1 MKLRLLVAF
10 PLFLCPALAQQ
21 GSISP
26 EITKYHELLRKRP
39 QAGTIFERFQDA
51 WLATGT
57 RDTLRE
63 FLKTKAAAAG
73 ATAADHQLL
82 ALFFSRQGEDA
93 AAVAELDA
101 ALKLNAANADAWLD
115 KARAQTRLLEFD
127 PALTSLEAAAKSAK
141 DENLRVEIARLQGR
155 ALLRLGRNED
165 ALKIWQNLAA
175 ERPDDLDLAEE
186 VVELMADEGLYAEAS
201 KQAEALVAR
210 TKAGTDLMTRRLR
223 FGDLLLRADKRD
235 EALKVLESVLE
246 QSGQDSWVE
255 GDVLSRIGQPFRRE
269 DDIEGLKKRLEA
281 LHTANPLRPAI
292 TMELA
297 EVRAD
302 LGEKDEA
309 VKLVTTLLERTPGRR
324 DLQERFVSMLE
335 RMERFEEAA
344 AQMKRLT
351 EQHADDK
358 ELLVRLATLQ
368 EKLKDTKSAQA
379 TLEVYLKKAAGKN
392 AAAAEHD
399 YLRVARLY
407 ESWELKEPA
416 NATYTAMAAAHP
428 DSVSAK
434 EALAHFYHRIDS
446 HEKALEIWK
455 ALMKSGGLEDVLRL
469 GQALQSHGK
478 QQEALD
484 LLRTRETEFA
494 KQPRFLAQL
503 SQLATS
509 LKDHANAMTWAR
521 QRLALITD
529 HAAVPEAV
537 RMAQITIEDA
547 EAVKTVINELQK
559 QTEGLSIPNRCLL
572 AALLEQSS
580 RAEEADQVLQL
591 ATAAPADQLMLG
603 AQRAKL
609 LETRQ
614 EWARAAGV
622 IVELMKLPGGQTSEH
637 ARRLVSLHRR
647 SLANDKALSVIPEWK
662 KLSPGAV
669 QPWLEESAIHLEQ
682 GKETASLDVLR
693 QASRKFADDRQVL
706 TTLAE
711 ALARAGRT
719 EEARRAYVS
728 LYEQTEEVQTRL
740 RLLAPLAE
748 MSRAEGQL
756 DSLLEEFQTRQRQNR
771 GSAAP
776 WMALAE
782 IHRSVNNDEER
793 RRCLYEASRLR
804 PKDVALLTEIARCEE
819 ESGLTKEALR
829 TLEAAALLDKTP
841 ATKHK
846 IARLMIESG
855 DDEAGYR
862 LLFELA
868 GGKDADAR
876 TLEKMADTMCEHS
889 DWARAIRFLQPIL
902 PQFPDDYRLR
912 YLYATALEEEG
923 REQEA
928 AAAFTELLGF
938 HVEMP
943 EVSALQSQQMIQAQG
958 QMPGSFSFGENYQ
971 LPDGAVEWMTIPS
984 VAQAAYEHRSKQSN
998 LGMGWGGLFG
1008 HGMLILNGQP
1018 SSASPALP
1026 HGWVAQPPNVTM
1038 LSAMALYHLIEIGQ
1052 GMKEADKKT
1061 LAARISAAGVRD
1073 AELILEVPI
1082 YQGAFGVPVELLTQH
1097 PDHAALHA
1105 VWLVSRAYMRGPEED
1120 SITVLRRCMT
1130 LFKDT
1135 KPFLAWQAGVRA
1147 LMLGTPEGLEIGRE
1161 AITLAEDFPEVDSS
1175 TLNALTNLL
1184 ALATRDPSYMAS
1196 YHVTLPADVL
1206 DRLFELGQ
1214 RWNERAFDAILRKQ
1228 GYWSGQQVLT
1238 SLAAAKRWPQLA
1250 AEIERE
1256 NKRALEFEKQAKGG
1270 RLARQ
1275 FQFSPYASGNAARL
1289 QPQPLQPAWAG
1300 LDVSVSLANAL
1311 INLGRANNGGH
1322 IDYDGAD
1329 MSDPEDDEEVR
1340 TGLEQTLA
1348 QLKTPALQMLM
1359 HLRLGHR
1366 EETEKAV
1373 KAMLEAK
1380 DVSAGKWLMAAWI
1393 AQIHH
1398 DLPLMVERLQKAA
1411 QLDTS
1416 ANFDNAILHAAQ
1428 QADAEQRVAMREA
1441 LKAAF
1446 ARQNRPN
1453 MQSYEVQQLVGLMRT
1468 TGFEKEAE
1476 ELQAREIA
1484 KNSKRASA
1492 SALAAINPYSRNLSR
1507 NSGTGTLSPLV
1518 EKLLAQGQTETA
1530 HAEILR
1536 TLRPLVRQWLDP
1548 MQWGNMRYNMRNM
1561 VEQLERKT
1569 AATGFAKWLT
1579 ARAAAGWREMTE
1591 DAAILENLSA
1601 TDAALKRYEE
1611 AIQQHPRAWQAQ
1623 MRAATLLAGKDAAAG
1638 ARMLAGLP
1646 TAEMTRFVQRLS
1658 QESSQ
1663 SDEHFTFENRL
1674 ALIRLMTAWLETQ
1687 STEKRRLDPGLS
1699 NLLMNL
1705 PQYFQR
1711 EEYREPARFPAL
1723 YSMVESGQKPTEAG
1737 LKAQQQLREAH
1748 DAYCTAMTRHPMLAE
1763 GGFAPLA
1770 GMALRDKAPLEKL
1783 EQLARD
1789 ILGAKGWVQRAAPS
1803 TLYWNGFS
1811 NSRYGAQNQI
1821 SLPHPE
1827 DVLVLAAAK
1836 RGQFDGIDSEII
1848 PLIERAKGKAA
1859 ARQARAYADLLRAGS
1874 DTFTAAAESWLK
1886 SMFPQADPGAGG
1898 EIVRIWSERKLT
1910 APIHDF
1916 FLERIK
1922 SQQGRVNSEEISRY
1936 VLTLENGGN
1945 LKEATAF
1952 VRRLRDLWLGSTA
1965 EKRQI
1970 IFDAFR
1976 KERQAQRS
1984 SRGFYFGGN
1993 PSRIQT
1999 MYQYNQ
2005 LHQSLLQSRNGSLAG
2020 LPVLIE
2026 DGMLDE
2032 QVFGQDIG
2040 YLLMSDALIQGT
2052 TDKLIAALTT
2062 LCMLDDASTFRPWF
2076 GDAQEMRTVMGRL
2089 ISELHSSDSKDAAQ
2103 RLKQALQNRPKRTF
2117 GGELILTLMEEG
2129 DQTRAAAVAKFIGSH
2144 SDDLA
2149 KLTPPAREELHA
2161 LFREQVDPYPGYLT
2175 EAEKKAIT
2183 PLLEAE
2189 MATLTK
2195 FGDKIL
2201 TARTWDAVGMEEYR
2215 ARQNLPRALSVIA
2228 RKDRAKA
2235 AKILEAAVPLLKGTQ
2250 GHIQNS
2256 ASGSS
2261 PLYEVLG
2268 EMGLA
2273 PQLMNEATRIAEQEK
2288 ITTRWNR
2295 DYQYSLTADERL
2307 RDPDHVLAIFTGTP
2321 FVAGADQF
2329 RCLPLAGSYEASA
2342 LNRIAEQLR
2351 GSSYKAAH
2359 DALAKE
2365 LKERQ
2370 PKTFGV
2376 KTTLLLMAGSNF
2388 QGDAYLRENHD
2399 EFAKLRPAEADGLL
2413 RTLEKRSSKY
2423 RTPATLPQDIR
2434 EALQPLI
2441 SAREKLEDA
2450 LAERILSA
2458 PTLQSVN
2465 VSSNETQTLAMM
2477 LRRFAATDV
2486 ELAGRLFEKLT
2497 LLFMGESRRQTGNSI
2512 EHTPLAYWLRECAGV
2527 APFFSRAM
2535 KRAETEGISN
2545 VQDWI
2550 DSVAGETSQNRQLED
2565 PAFVT
2570 TLLKGSVML
2579 EDEKLFNA
2587 LPLRSHNDGSLV
2599 NMVLRY
2605 TRGRK
2610 EVTEAVTTMLKAEK
2624 PVFGVR
2630 LWLALL
2636 ADEPGRALREF
2647 ATQSSDEIA
2656 SMPRAPL
2663 LSLAAVL
2670 EAQLAPLPSHARD
2683 LPALA
2688 PVFQVAQKR
2697 MFDLADA
2704 YLAARDSSA
2713 LYRLSGS
2720 SSNHPQDA
2728 CLIASYDAKR
2738 GLEVA
2743 RHVLK
2748 IQDGLDAQNPRDQ
2761 PEHTNAAR
2769 FLQSLKLEPSL
2780 WPVISTEAVKRK
2792 LDIIANWRGSAD
2804 GTTVLNKHEKD
2815 EAFVIA
2821 LFEKSGL
2828 FDPAEAYDPLPGLG
2842 GRDESSALQGL
2853 VRTFW
2858 RDSNRKPVPG
2868 ILRKH
2873 IDAQK
2878 SRSFGMDLVRCLVDE
2893 NGDKAVGEFVA
2904 THADDLLKLRKEV
2917 VPHIAEAL
2925 AMRTDE
2931 FIDYP
2936 PALRDLIKQ
2945 KSTSFHERVM
2955 GGKPFEAFKLDVR
2968 TFETE
2973 FRQALGTLYMRKADF
2988 KGGAEFFD
2996 KALRI
3001 MEARQQRQ
3009 GWENGQSNGWT
3020 LRSEMLSK
3028 ILTNAPVNVF
3038 CFGMHL
3044 FHEDESGLL
3053 ACSGWHTAN
3062 GWGPWMRNRW
3072 KFWGGRASATEGM
3085 NGLVTEI
3092 ARYLKPQHA
3101 TLLGIPFHNLLT
3113 RLQPGDVSVI
3123 TAWAENEKSDGAR
3136 AAILRELAIAGR
3148 LFLTASA
3155 EGRGPDGTCEIGRT
3169 PVLDLL
3175 MKHHRTAILNDQINP
3190 RVRVAL
3196 AHHLC
3201 NVCPFAVPDDL
3212 VKKAAQLA
3220 ARENKELHCVHGSQ
3234 LAHIVRRFVQLPVD
3248 DEWKRTAQ
3256 ELWDGWTRRQ
3266 SFAQEKAGRGRYYGT
3281 AYDPTF
3287 AMVQVAARA
3296 RNERWLTQ
3304 LLDKDAS
3311 YLKTMRTTVALIA
3324 TSGWE
3329 SRAAEFLTKE
3339 APKLHG
3345 WNSSIVKWEPTFAK
3359 NAAALAKACK
3369 DPGLALLGEL
3379 IVAESQNYPMPF
3391 VRAFKEPSTF
3401 EDRIAALAPRIAKTS
3416 FKDES
3421 LRVFAATF
3429 VSNYAPRAAIAHL
3442 GGLLNDAAGKIDID
3456 SFAATEDNAERAE
3469 TAYVLS
3475 AALAKSA
3482 IEGDAKPWSE
3492 AFLTLADVTGDNLY
3506 LRNYARN
3513 RLADALADT
3522 ISAHWQAGGKRDAA
3536 FWQKLLMPLIDAS
3549 GDSRSEH
3556 TGHLVSLLMP
3566 LLAASGDT
3574 MLADWRKTLS
3584 RPQLSTIIA
3593 GLNVKDEVWR
3603 NAGRLAGDDT
3613 LKTRLPLAARLK
3625 MVIQLLADDVIAGRY
3640 PTTVFTKI
3648 IDEGVLSRREVAD
3661 NAVALHAALA
3671 KKQRL
3676 AINLAE
3682 HALDAGK
3689 ADIARE
3695 VIDAALKTTPA
3706 PTADHVFDLLEMQ
3719 FGIEVREKHKTAA
3732 TEALTKLEAHPNA
3745 ATNRFTIPVLKS
3757 IVAEMK

>member
-1 MKLRLLVAF
+1 MPLL
-10 PLFLCPALAQQ
+10 LCPALAQQ
-21 GSISP
+21 APVPP
-26 EITKYHELLRKRP
+26 EISKYHDLLRKRP

-51 WLATGT
+51 WLANGT

-63 FLKTKAAAAG
+63 FLKTKAAAPG

-82 ALFFSRQGEDA
+82 ALFFARQGEDA
-93 AAVAELDA
+93 AVVTELDA
-101 ALKLNAANADAWLD
+101 ALKLNATNADAWLD

-127 PALTSLEAAAKSAK
+127 RALTSLEAAAKSAK

-155 ALLRLGRNED
+155 ALLRLGRNDD
-165 ALKIWQNLAA
+165 ALKLWQELAA
-175 ERPDDLDLAEE
+175 GRPDDLDLAEE
-186 VVELMADEGLYAEAS
+186 VVELMADEGLYAEAA
-201 KQAEALVAR
+201 KQAEALVAK
-210 TKAGTDLMTRRLR
+210 TKPGTDLMTRRLR
-223 FGDLLLRADKRD
+223 LGDLLLRADKRD
-235 EALKVLESVLE
+235 EALKVFESVLE

-255 GDVLSRIGQPFRRE
+255 GDVLSRIAQPFRRE

-309 VKLVTTLLERTPGRR
+309 VKLVTALLERTPGRR
-324 DLQERFVSMLE
+324 DLQERFVAMLE
-335 RMERFEEAA
+335 RMERFEDAT

-379 TLEVYLKKAAGKN
+379 TLDVYLKKAVGKD
-392 AAAAEHD
+392 AVAPEHD

-407 ESWELKEPA
+407 ESWEMKEPA
-416 NATYTAMAAAHP
+416 NATYTALAAAHP

-434 EALAHFYHRIDS
+434 EALAHFHHRNEAHD
-446 HEKALEIWK
+446 KALEIWK
-455 ALMKSGGLEDVLRL
+455 ALMKSGGIEDVLRV
-469 GQALQSHGK
+469 GQALQSHGQ

-509 LKDHANAMTWAR
+509 LKDHPQAMEWAR

-547 EAVKTVINELQK
+547 EAVKTVIDELQK
-559 QTEGLSIPNRCLL
+559 QAEGLSIPNRCLL
-572 AALLEQSS
+572 AVLLEQAS
-580 RAEEADQVLQL
+580 RAEEADQVLQRP
-591 ATAAPADQLMLG
+591 TAAPADQLMLG

-622 IVELMKLPGGQTSEH
+622 IEELMKLPGGQTSDH

-647 SLANDKALSVIPEWK
+647 ALASDKALAVIPEWK

-669 QPWLEESAIHLEQ
+669 LPWLEESAIHLEQ

-711 ALARAGRT
+711 ALARSGRT
-719 EEARRAYVS
+719 DEARRAYVS
-728 LYEQTEEVQTRL
+728 LYEQTEDIQTRL

-756 DSLLEEFQTRQRQNR
+756 DSLVEEFQTRQRQNR

-804 PKDVALLTEIARCEE
+804 PKDLALLTEIARCEE

-829 TLEAAALLDKTP
+829 TLEAAATLDKTP
-841 ATKHK
+841 DTKQR

-876 TLEKMADTMCEHS
+876 MLEKMADTMCEHS
-889 DWARAIRFLQPIL
+889 DWARAIRFLQPLL

-923 REQEA
+923 RDQEA
-928 AAAFTELLGF
+928 SAAFTELLGF

-943 EVSALQSQQMIQAQG
+943 EVSAVQSQQMIQAHG

-971 LPDGAVEWMTIPS
+971 LPDGAAEWMTIPS
-984 VAQAAYEHRSKQSN
+984 VAQAAYEHRNKQSN
-998 LGMGWGGLFG
+998 LGMGWGGLSLG
-1008 HGMLILNGQP
+1008 RGMLILNGQ
-1018 SSASPALP
+1018 SASATPALP

-1052 GMKEADKKT
+1052 AMTEANKQA

-1073 AELILEVPI
+1073 AALILEVPI
-1082 YQGAFGVPVELLTQH
+1082 YQGAFGVPVELLNQH
-1097 PDHAALHA
+1097 ADHAALHA
-1105 VWLVSRAYMRGPEED
+1105 VWLVSRAWQRGPEED
-1120 SITVLRRCMT
+1120 SISVLRRCMT
-1130 LFKDT
+1130 LFKDS
-1135 KPFLAWQAGVRA
+1135 KPLLAWQAGVRA
-1147 LMLGTPEGLEIGRE
+1147 MMLGTPEGLEIGRE

-1184 ALATRDPSYMAS
+1184 ALATSDPSYMAS

-1206 DRLFELGQ
+1206 DRLFALGQ
-1214 RWNERAFDAILRKQ
+1214 RWNERAFDAILRKH
-1228 GYWSGQQVLT
+1228 GYWSGQQVL
-1238 SLAAAKRWPQLA
+1238 SALAAAKRWPQLA

-1256 NKRALEFEKQAKGG
+1256 NKRTLEFEKQAKGG
-1270 RLARQ
+1270 RLPVRVTL
-1275 FQFSPYASGNAARL
+1275 SSYSSVNATRL
-1289 QPQPLQPAWAG
+1289 QPQPLQPAWTG
-1300 LDVSVSLANAL
+1300 LDVSASIANTLISLRKA
-1311 INLGRANNGGH
+1311 GNGGH

-1329 MSDPEDDEEVR
+1329 MSDPADEDDVR

-1348 QLKTPALQMLM
+1348 QLKTPTLQMLM

-1366 EETEKAV
+1366 EEVEKAV

-1380 DVSAGKWLMAAWI
+1380 DVNAGHWELAAWI
-1393 AQIHH
+1393 AQLHH

-1428 QADAEQRVAMREA
+1428 RGDAEQRLAMRDA

-1453 MQSYEVQQLVGLMRT
+1453 MQSYELQQLVGLMRT

-1476 ELQAREIA
+1476 ELQARELA

-1492 SALAAINPYSRNLSR
+1492 SAQAAINPYSRNFTR
-1507 NSGTGTLSPLV
+1507 NSSNGTLSPLV

-1536 TLRPLVRQWLDP
+1536 TLRPLIRQWLDP
-1548 MQWGNMRYNMRNM
+1548 MQWSNMRYNMRNM

-1579 ARAAAGWREMTE
+1579 ARTAAGWREMTE

-1601 TDAALKRYEE
+1601 TDAALKRYED

-1623 MRAATLLAGKDAAAG
+1623 MRAATLLAGKDPAAG
-1638 ARMLAGLP
+1638 ARVLTGLP
-1646 TAEMTRFVQRLS
+1646 TAEMTRFVQRLA

-1663 SDEHFTFENRL
+1663 SDEQFTFENRL
-1674 ALIRLMTAWLETQ
+1674 ALIRLMTAWLEAQT
-1687 STEKRRLDPGLS
+1687 SEKRRLDPALS

-1711 EEYREPARFPAL
+1711 EEYREPTRFPAL
-1723 YSMVESGQKPTEAG
+1723 YSMAESGQKPTEAG

-1770 GMALRDKAPLEKL
+1770 GMALRDEAPLEKL
-1783 EQLARD
+1783 EQQARD

-1803 TLYWNGFS
+1803 TLYWNGYS

-1827 DVLVLAAAK
+1827 DLLVLAAAR
-1836 RGQFDGIDSEII
+1836 RGQFDKIDSEVI
-1848 PLIERAKGKAA
+1848 PLIERAKGKSA
-1859 ARQARAYADLLRAGS
+1859 ARQARAYAELFRAGS
-1874 DTFTAAAESWLK
+1874 DTFTAAAETWLK
-1886 SMFPQADPGAGG
+1886 SMYPQADPGAGG

-1922 SQQGRVNSEEISRY
+1922 SQQGRVNPEEISRY

-1945 LKEATAF
+1945 IKEATAF
-1952 VRRLRDLWLGSTA
+1952 VRRLRDLWLGATA

-1984 SRGFYFGGN
+1984 SRGYYFSGN
-1993 PSRIQT
+1993 GNRVQV
-1999 MYQYNQ
+1999 MYQYNN
-2005 LHQSLLQSRNGSLAG
+2005 LHQTLLQSRNGSLAG

-2026 DGMLDE
+2026 DGMLDG

-2040 YLLMSDALIQGT
+2040 YLLMSDALVKGP
-2052 TDKLIAALTT
+2052 TDKLLTALTT
-2062 LCMLDDASTFRPWF
+2062 LHMLDDAPAFRPWF
-2076 GDAQEMRTVMGRL
+2076 GDSQEMRTVMGRL
-2089 ISELHSSDSKDAAQ
+2089 INELQSSDSKEAAQ
-2103 RLKQALQNRPKRTF
+2103 RLKQALQTRPKRTF
-2117 GGELILTLMEEG
+2117 GSELILALMEEG
-2129 DQTRAAAVAKFIGSH
+2129 DQARAEAVAKFIGSH
-2144 SDDLA
+2144 SEDLA
-2149 KLTPPAREELHA
+2149 RLTPPACEELHA
-2161 LFREQVDPYPGYLT
+2161 LFREEVEPYPGYLA

-2195 FGDKIL
+2195 LGDKIL
-2201 TARTWDAVGMEEYR
+2201 AALTWDAVGMEEYR
-2215 ARQNLPRALSVIA
+2215 ARENLPRALSVIA

-2261 PLYEVLG
+2261 PLFEVLG
-2268 EMGLA
+2268 QMGLA
-2273 PQLMNEATRIAEQEK
+2273 PQLMEETISIADREK

-2295 DYQYSLTADERL
+2295 DYQYSLTGDERL
-2307 RDPDHVLAIFTGTP
+2307 RDPGHVLAIFTGTP
-2321 FVAGADQF
+2321 FVAAAEQF

-2351 GSSYKAAH
+2351 GGGYKKAH
-2359 DALAKE
+2359 DALEKE

-2370 PKTFGV
+2370 PQTFGV

-2388 QGDAYLRENHD
+2388 QGDAYLRENHT
-2399 EFAKLRPAEADGLL
+2399 EFAKLRPEEADGLL

-2423 RTPATLPQDIR
+2423 KTPEKLPQDIR

-2441 SAREKLEDA
+2441 TAREKIENA

-2458 PTLQSVN
+2458 TNLQSVN
-2465 VSSNETQTLAMM
+2465 VSSNETQTLAIM
-2477 LRRFAATDV
+2477 LRRFAATDG

-2497 LLFMGESRRQTGNSI
+2497 LLFMGESRRQTGNSL
-2512 EHTPLAYWLRECAGV
+2512 EHTPIAYWLRECAGV

-2535 KRAETEGISN
+2535 KRAETEGLSS
-2545 VQDWI
+2545 VQEWI
-2550 DSVAGETSQNRQLED
+2550 DSVAGEISQNRQLED

-2579 EDEKLFNA
+2579 EDERLFNA
-2587 LPLRSHNDGSLV
+2587 LPLSSHNDGSLV
-2599 NMVLRY
+2599 SMVLRHI
-2605 TRGRK
+2605 RGRK
-2610 EVTEAVTTMLKAEK
+2610 DVVAAVTTMLKAEK
-2624 PVFGVR
+2624 PVFGVQ

-2636 ADEPGRALREF
+2636 NDEPGKALREF
-2647 ATQSSDEIA
+2647 ATRHSDPIA
-2656 SMPRAPL
+2656 ALSHTPL

-2670 EAQLAPLPSHARD
+2670 EEQLPPLPFQARE
-2683 LPALA
+2683 LTALA
-2688 PVFQVAQKR
+2688 PVLKVAQKR
-2697 MFDLADA
+2697 VFDLADA
-2704 YLAARDSSA
+2704 YMAARDSNA
-2713 LYRLSGS
+2713 LYRLSSS

-2728 CLIASYDAKR
+2728 CLIATYDARR

-2743 RHVLK
+2743 GHILK
-2748 IQDGLDAQNPRDQ
+2748 IQDDLDAQNPRDQ

-2769 FLQSLKLEPSL
+2769 FLQYLKTEPAL
-2780 WPVISTEAVKRK
+2780 WPLMSAEAVKRK
-2792 LDIIANWRGSAD
+2792 LDSNTNWRGSAFCS
-2804 GTTVLNKHEKD
+2804 TALNNHEKD

-2821 LFEKSGL
+2821 LFERSGL
-2828 FDPAEAYDPLPGLG
+2828 FGPAEGYDPLPGLG
-2842 GRDESSALQGL
+2842 GRDDSSALQGL

-2858 RDSNRKPVPG
+2858 RDSSRKPLPG

-2873 IDAQK
+2873 IDTQK
-2878 SRSFGMDLVRCLVDE
+2878 SRSFGMELVRCLVDE

-2904 THADDLLKLRKEV
+2904 KHADDLVKLRKEV
-2917 VPHIAEAL
+2917 VPLIAEAL

-2931 FIDYP
+2931 FVDYP

-2945 KSTSFHERVM
+2945 KSTSFHEMVM
-2955 GGKPFEAFKLDVR
+2955 AGKPFEEFKLDVR

-2973 FRQALGTLYMRKADF
+2973 FREALATFHMRKADF
-2988 KGGAEFFD
+2988 SGGATFFD

-3028 ILTNAPVNVF
+3028 ILNNAPANVF
-3038 CFGMHL
+3038 CFGMQL
-3044 FHEDESGLL
+3044 FHEEESGLL

-3072 KFWGGRASATEGM
+3072 EFWGGRASATEGM

-3092 ARYLKPQHA
+3092 ARHLKPQHA

-3123 TAWAENEKSDGAR
+3123 TSWAENEKAGGAR
-3136 AAILRELAIAGR
+3136 AAILRELAISGR

-3169 PVLDLL
+3169 PVIDLL

-3201 NVCPFAVPDDL
+3201 HVCPFAVPDDL

-3220 ARENKELHCVHGSQ
+3220 ARENKEMHCVHGSQ

-3248 DEWKRTAQ
+3248 DAWKRTAQ

-3266 SFAQEKAGRGRYYGT
+3266 SFAQEKAGRGNYYGT
-3281 AYDPTF
+3281 AYEPTF

-3304 LLDKDAS
+3304 LLDKDAA

-3329 SRAAEFLTKE
+3329 SRAADFLTKE
-3339 APKLHG
+3339 ASHLHG
-3345 WNSSIVKWEPTFAK
+3345 WNSGIVKWEPAFAK
-3359 NAAALAKACK
+3359 NAAALAKSCK

-3379 IVAESQNYPMPF
+3379 IVAESQNHPMPF

-3401 EDRIAALAPRIAKTS
+3401 EERIAALAPRIAKTT
-3416 FKDES
+3416 FKDEA

-3429 VSNYAPRAAIAHL
+3429 VSNYAPRAAAAHL
-3442 GGLLNDAAGKIDID
+3442 GSILDDAASRIEID

-3469 TAYVLS
+3469 TAYILS
-3475 AALAKSA
+3475 AAIAKSA
-3482 IEGDAKPWSE
+3482 LAGNAKPWSD
-3492 AFLTLADVTGDNLY
+3492 AFQTLADITGDNLY
-3506 LRNYARN
+3506 QRNYARN
-3513 RLADALADT
+3513 RLADALADA
-3522 ISAHWQAGGKRDAA
+3522 ISAHWQAGGRREAA

-3574 MLADWRKTLS
+3574 MLADWRKTLG

-3603 NAGRLAGDDT
+3603 NAGRLAGDEA
-3613 LKTRLPLAARLK
+3613 LKTRLPLASRLK
-3625 MVIQLLADDVIAGRY
+3625 LVVHLLADDVIAGRY
-3640 PTTVFTKI
+3640 PTTVFSKI
-3648 IDEGVLSRREVAD
+3648 IDEGVLSRREIAE

-3676 AINLAE
+3676 AITLAE

-3689 ADIARE
+3689 AEIARE
-3695 VIDAALKTTPA
+3695 VIDAALKSKPT
-3706 PTADHVFDLLEMQ
+3706 PTADHAFDLLELR
-3719 FGIEVREKHKTAA
+3719 FGIEVREKRKPQA
-3732 TEALTKLEAHPNA
+3732 TEALAKLEGHEKA
-3745 ATNRFTIPVLKS
+3745 ASNTFTLAALKRLLG
-3757 IVAEMK
+3757 EMK